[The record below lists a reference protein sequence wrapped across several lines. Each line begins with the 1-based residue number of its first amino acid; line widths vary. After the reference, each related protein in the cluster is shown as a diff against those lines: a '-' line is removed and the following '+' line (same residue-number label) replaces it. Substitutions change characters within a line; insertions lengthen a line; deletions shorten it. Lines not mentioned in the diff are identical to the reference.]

1 MTKISLRASRIHF
14 SEKAQMLFAS
24 PLFKKSM
31 MLLCFLGLLAMA
43 IATIFHLQPNAVQ
56 ANAVQDTEQELHYRS
71 NLDGTLADIKVDETD
86 TQIEVGRS
94 LMLEAEELASSD
106 MARILEL
113 HFGSE
118 SKVEGSVHYD
128 LLNIDDYA
136 NPLLANWTVTDGASA
151 LIQSLDFPA
160 ETTVT
165 LRFADDKQVDNF
177 DLQEIQSLFD
187 KICQQDIVKAGQKA
201 SILLKGSESAR
212 LFYCPQVGKNGSKLK
227 ELVIN

>member
-1 MTKISLRASRIHF
+1 MTKISLKASRIHF

-24 PLFKKSM
+24 PLFKKFM
-31 MLLCFLGLLAMA
+31 MLLCFLGLLAIA
-43 IATIFHLQPNAVQ
+43 IVTIFHLQPNTVQ

-86 TQIEVGRS
+86 AQIEAGRS
-94 LMLEAEELASSD
+94 LMLEVEELAGSD
-106 MARILEL
+106 MARILEM

-128 LLNIDDYA
+128 LLDIDDYS
-136 NPLLANWTVTDGASA
+136 NPLLSNWTVTNGISA
-151 LIQSLDFPA
+151 LIQSADFPV
-160 ETTVT
+160 ETTIT
-165 LRFADDKQVDNF
+165 LRFADDRQVDNF

-187 KICQQDIVKAGQKA
+187 KICQQDIIKTGQKA

-212 LFYCPQVGKNGSKLK
+212 LFYCPQAGRDGSKLE
-227 ELVIN
+227 ELVLN